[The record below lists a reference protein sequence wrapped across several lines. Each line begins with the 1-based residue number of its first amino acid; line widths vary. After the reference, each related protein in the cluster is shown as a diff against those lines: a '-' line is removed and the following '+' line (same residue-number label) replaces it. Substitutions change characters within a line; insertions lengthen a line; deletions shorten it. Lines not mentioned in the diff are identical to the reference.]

1 MSGRSR
7 SEIAGLSSGLEV
19 EHETARKPGGIGAPP
34 HARKAEIVAGGG
46 ENGVGA
52 VAVAALEV
60 IAVRAMLGLD
70 VADHR
75 LDGGWA
81 PHLAADAR

>member
-1 MSGRSR
+1 MFFIRPERGRG
-7 SEIAGLSSGLEV
+7 SEERGDQ
-19 EHETARKPGGIGAPP
+19 GAQKGFEPSEE
-34 HARKAEIVAGGG
+34 KAEIVAGGG

-81 PHLAADAR
+81 PHLAAEAR

>member
-1 MSGRSR
+1 MFFIRPDRGRG
-7 SEIAGLSSGLEV
+7 SEERGDQ
-19 EHETARKPGGIGAPP
+19 GAQKGFEPSEE
-34 HARKAEIVAGGG
+34 KAEIVAGGG

-75 LDGGWA
+75 LDRGWA
-81 PHLAADAR
+81 PHLAAEAR